1 MVLWIE
7 WRNYW
12 VLAHEKKSFQMSIGH
27 SESTWTI
34 CWLERG
40 TNTKCLLLSWKFVK
54 LLLKKVGNISWSF
67 DINRCCCFQ
76 IVRKI
81 FMKYIFHKIYFA
93 EFQNVNFFFSKVL
106 NKRYFDYE
114 KKVWR
119 LMNNNPN
126 NINKTNNYLAP
137 QITAPPPKK
146 KLPWFMVLEIRVLTW
161 VCFIIFILYC

>member
-1 MVLWIE
+1 
-7 WRNYW
+7 
-12 VLAHEKKSFQMSIGH
+12 
-27 SESTWTI
+27 
-34 CWLERG
+34 
-40 TNTKCLLLSWKFVK
+40 LLSWKFVK